1 MRAWV
6 VDRSSPGAHP
16 LRLIDRPV
24 PEPGPGEVLLRVS
37 TCGVCRTD
45 LHLVEGDLPPRRSG
59 VTPGHQIVGEVVG
72 LGPGSSRVRLGTRVG
87 VAWVRATCGRCRF
100 CVRGDDNLCLDPRFT
115 GWDAD
120 GGFAEQ
126 AVAPEAC
133 LYRLPDGFDDLHAA
147 PLLCAG
153 IIGYR
158 ALLRSRPR
166 PGGSVG
172 LWGFG
177 ASAHLT
183 LQVALHQG
191 ARVHVFTR
199 APAAQ
204 ELALRLGASSAQGV
218 YDASPEP
225 LDSAV
230 LFAPVGEL
238 VPAALAA
245 LDRGGTLA
253 VAGVHLSDIP
263 PLGYDDHLF
272 EERTLTS
279 VTANTRMDGEELLRL
294 AEAVPLRPEVSAY
307 PFEALDRALADL
319 AADRLVGTAVIAVAP
334 D

>member
-1 MRAWV
+1 
-6 VDRSSPGAHP
+6 
-16 LRLIDRPV
+16 
-24 PEPGPGEVLLRVS
+24 
-37 TCGVCRTD
+37 
-45 LHLVEGDLPPRRSG
+45 
-59 VTPGHQIVGEVVG
+59 
-72 LGPGSSRVRLGTRVG
+72 
-87 VAWVRATCGRCRF
+87 
-100 CVRGDDNLCLDPRFT
+100 
-115 GWDAD
+115 
-120 GGFAEQ
+120 
-126 AVAPEAC
+126 
-133 LYRLPDGFDDLHAA
+133 
-147 PLLCAG
+147 
-153 IIGYR
+153 
-158 ALLRSRPR
+158 
-166 PGGSVG
+166 
-172 LWGFG
+172 
-177 ASAHLT
+177 
-183 LQVALHQG
+183 
-191 ARVHVFTR
+191 
-199 APAAQ
+199 
-204 ELALRLGASSAQGV
+204 LGASSAQGV

-294 AEAVPLRPEVSAY
+294 AEGVPLRPEVSAY